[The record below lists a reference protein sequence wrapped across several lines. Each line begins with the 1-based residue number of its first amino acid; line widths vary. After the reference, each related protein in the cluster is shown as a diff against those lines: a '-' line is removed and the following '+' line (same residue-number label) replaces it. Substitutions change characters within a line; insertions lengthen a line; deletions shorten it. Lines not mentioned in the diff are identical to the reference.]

1 MVNGMDDLLLLSVI
15 LLMGICVILLIL
27 NLFTY
32 KTTKNK
38 KILIVSGVFI
48 LFFVQAL
55 LIFLSE
61 FWDSIEFIKEAR
73 ILLFIDFLAVFI
85 IYVATVK
92 SP

>member
-1 MVNGMDDLLLLSVI
+1 MVNGMDNLLLLSVI
-15 LLMGICVILLIL
+15 LLMGICAILLIL

-48 LFFVQAL
+48 LFFIQAL

-61 FWDSIEFIKEAR
+61 FWDSIGFIKEAR
-73 ILLFIDFLAVFI
+73 ILLFIDFLVVFI